1 MRIIDR
7 YVLRQFIQVFIVCWM
22 SMTGLYVVFD
32 AFTNIDEFLRHGG
45 VFKTML
51 RYYSFRSVAFF
62 DLISAVLAMIAAM
75 FTMTWI
81 QRHNELTALMAA
93 GISRKRVVKPVVIA
107 AAMVT
112 LLALV
117 NRELFIPGLRGELL
131 KDARD
136 LNGANV
142 FPVTSQYDNQTGIMI
157 SGRHKTAQD
166 LRVYQPSFVLPK
178 TIDPQERSLNA
189 VECFWKPANEQHPA
203 GYLFNQVTA
212 PQELLS
218 GPALTLKGET
228 VIYTPISDPQW
239 LQPGQCFVV
248 SATDFEQLSGGG
260 TWWKHT
266 SLPQMIH
273 RAHRP
278 NVFFNGTLRVTIHSR
293 VVQPF
298 LELTLVFL
306 GLPLVMSRENRNM
319 FVSIGLSVL
328 LVVAFVSV
336 SMACQ
341 YLGASGLIDAPLGA
355 WLPLMIFVPL
365 AVYMFDQV
373 DR

>member
-1 MRIIDR
+1 MLILDR
-7 YVLRQFIQVFIVCWM
+7 YILRQFIQVFIVCWV
-22 SMTGLYVVFD
+22 SLTGLYVVFD
-32 AFTNIDEFLRHGG
+32 AFANIDEFLRSGG

-62 DLISAVLAMIAAM
+62 DMISSVLAMIAAM

-107 AAMVT
+107 AMMVT
-112 LLALV
+112 ALALI
-117 NRELFIPGLRGELL
+117 NRELFIPKFREELL
-131 KDARD
+131 KNARD
-136 LNGANV
+136 LNGTNV

-157 SGRHKTAQD
+157 SGRHKTSKD
-166 LRVYQPSFVLPK
+166 LRVYQPSFLLPK
-178 TIDPQERSLNA
+178 TLDPQERSLNA
-189 VECFWKPANEQHPA
+189 VECFWKPADDKHPA

-218 GPALTLKGET
+218 GPALMLKGEK

-239 LQPGQCFVV
+239 VQPGQCFVV

-266 SLPQMIH
+266 SLLQMID

-293 VVQPF
+293 VVQPI

-306 GLPLVMSRENRNM
+306 GLPLVLSRENRNM
-319 FVSIGLSVL
+319 FVAIGLCIL
-328 LVVAFVSV
+328 LVGLFLSV

-341 YLGASGLIDAPLGA
+341 YLGSAGLIDAPLGA